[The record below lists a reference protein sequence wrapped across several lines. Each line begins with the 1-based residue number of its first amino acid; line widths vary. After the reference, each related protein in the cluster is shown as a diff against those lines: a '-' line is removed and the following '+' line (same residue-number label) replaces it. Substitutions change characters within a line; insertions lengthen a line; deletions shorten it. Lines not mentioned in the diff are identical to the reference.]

1 MGWKLEILPS
11 CRKTRRNQ
19 DWGIFGEPC
28 GILLETRQIPLEV
41 YFGKNQGEEPMEEGG
56 MYA

>member
-1 MGWKLEILPS
+1 MGWKLEIVPS

-41 YFGKNQGEEPMEEGG
+41 SFGEVPRRGAMEEEG